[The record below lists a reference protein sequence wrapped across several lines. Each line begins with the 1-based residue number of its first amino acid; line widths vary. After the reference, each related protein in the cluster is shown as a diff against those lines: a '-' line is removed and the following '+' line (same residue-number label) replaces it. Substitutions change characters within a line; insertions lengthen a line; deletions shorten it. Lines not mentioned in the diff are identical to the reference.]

1 MTIPGMLH
9 LAVGNGRAVSNIIV
23 ERKVGELSVD
33 PKVQR
38 GLKKSRVDTMAKD
51 FHPEA
56 LGVLTTSVRPD
67 GLIVLVDGQHRYRSA
82 EAADYRGPLQT
93 NEYRGLTLQDEAALF
108 RLLNKTEKVN
118 PIDQFLVACVE
129 GDPAAVRIARFLR
142 DNGWS
147 VAPTARK
154 GHISAIRSLERV
166 YALSPDAAGR
176 TIAVLTAAYGHEPD
190 AVQGSMVEGLGRM
203 LAKYDDLVD
212 LDDLARRLGGS
223 PGGVNAL
230 LGHARG
236 LKISQTGNL
245 SMQVARVITGIYNER
260 RRTTKLPAWQ

>member
-1 MTIPGMLH
+1 MTTPGNPLTWVM
-9 LAVGNGRAVSNIIV
+9 ID
-23 ERKVGELSVD
+23 RKVGDLTVD

-38 GLKKSRVDTMAKD
+38 GLKRARVTKMAAD
-51 FHPEA
+51 FRPEA
-56 LGVLTTSVRPD
+56 LGVLTTSARSD
-67 GLIVLVDGQHRYRSA
+67 GMIHIIDGQHRY
-82 EAADYRGPLQT
+82 EAAVVA
-93 NEYRGLTLQDEAALF
+93 EYTGNIPTKEYIGLTPAQEAALF
-108 RLLNKTEKVN
+108 RLLNATEKVG

-129 GDPAAVRIARFLR
+129 GNPKALCIAAYLK

-154 GHISAIRSLERV
+154 AHISAIRSLERV
-166 YALSPDAAGR
+166 YDINPEAAGR

-190 AVQGSMVEGLGRM
+190 AVQGSMLEGLGRM
-203 LAKYDDLVD
+203 LAKYGNDVD
-212 LDDLARRLGGS
+212 LTDLAKRLAGS

-236 LKISQTGNL
+236 LKISRTGNL
-245 SMQVARVITGIYNER
+245 SAQVAHCIVDIYNKS

>member
-1 MTIPGMLH
+1 MTTPGTL
-9 LAVGNGRAVSNIIV
+9 SEIV
-23 ERKVGELSVD
+23 DRKVGDLSVD

-38 GLKKSRVDTMAKD
+38 GLKKSRVDAMAAD

-56 LGVLTTSVRPD
+56 LGVLTTSVRTD
-67 GLIVLVDGQHRYRSA
+67 GLIVLVDGQHRYRAA
-82 EAADYRGPLQT
+82 EAADYKGILKT
-93 NEYRGLTLQDEAALF
+93 NEYRGLNVQQEAALF

-118 PIDQFLVACVE
+118 PIDQFLVACIE
-129 GDPAAVRIARFLR
+129 GDPAAVRIARYLR
-142 DNGWS
+142 ENGWS

-166 YALSPDAAGR
+166 FQISPDAAGR
-176 TIAVLTAAYGHEPD
+176 TVAVLTAAYGREPE
-190 AVQGSMVEGLGRM
+190 AVQGSMLEGLGRF
-203 LAKYDDLVD
+203 LAKYGDEVD
-212 LDDLARRLGGS
+212 LNDLAKRLAGS

-245 SMQVARVITGIYNER
+245 SSQVARCILDIYNKN
-260 RRTTKLPAWQ
+260 RRTTKLPVWQ